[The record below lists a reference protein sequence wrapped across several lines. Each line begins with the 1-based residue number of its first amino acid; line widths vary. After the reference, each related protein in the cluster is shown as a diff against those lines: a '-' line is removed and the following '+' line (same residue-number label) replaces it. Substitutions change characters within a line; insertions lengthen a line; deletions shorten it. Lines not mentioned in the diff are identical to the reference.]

1 VSSPTTGTPLLE
13 TRGITVRFGG
23 NTAVDDVS
31 LSVEAGRVTGL
42 IGPNGAGTTT
52 LFDVATG
59 LRRPRAGRV
68 HLDGRDVT
76 RLGPA
81 GRSRRG
87 LSRTFQ
93 RLEVFGS
100 LSVRDNVLLAAEV
113 AHGLRGL
120 HRAAHLAD
128 ELLERTGLSRVA
140 SRAAAELPT
149 GTARVLEVARALATG
164 PTTLLLDEP
173 GSGLDEAE
181 SHALGDL
188 LLAVAA
194 EGTAV
199 LLVEHDVGM
208 VMRVCSTIT
217 VLDFGTVLAEGTPAQ
232 VQADPLVQQAYLGTA
247 VPAAVPAPRTAEA
260 DKGVRA

>member
-1 VSSPTTGTPLLE
+1 VLQ
-13 TRGITVRFGG
+13 
-23 NTAVDDVS
+23 VDDVTLSFGGIRALGGVS
-31 LSVEAGRVTGL
+31 LQAPAGQVTGL
-42 IGPNGAGTTT
+42 IGPNGAGKTT

-120 HRAAHLAD
+120 HRAARLTD
-128 ELLERTGLSRVA
+128 ELLERTGLGRVA
-140 SRAAAELPT
+140 SRPAAELPT

-199 LLVEHDVGM
+199 LLVEHDVDM

-217 VLDFGTVLAEGTPAQ
+217 VLDFGTVLAAGTPAQ

-247 VPAAVPAPRTAEA
+247 EPAAVPAPRAAEA
-260 DKGVRA
+260 EPGVRA

>member
-1 VSSPTTGTPLLE
+1 MLQ
-13 TRGITVRFGG
+13 
-23 NTAVDDVS
+23 VDDVTLSFGGIRALGGVS
-31 LSVEAGRVTGL
+31 LQAPAGQVTGL
-42 IGPNGAGTTT
+42 IGPNGAGKTT

-120 HRAAHLAD
+120 HRAARLAD
-128 ELLERTGLSRVA
+128 ELLERTGLGRVA
-140 SRAAAELPT
+140 SRPAAELPT

-199 LLVEHDVGM
+199 LLVEHDVDM

-217 VLDFGTVLAEGTPAQ
+217 VLDFGTVLAAGTPAQ

-247 VPAAVPAPRTAEA
+247 EPAAVPAPRAAEA
-260 DKGVRA
+260 EPGVRA

>member
-1 VSSPTTGTPLLE
+1 VLE
-13 TRGITVRFGG
+13 
-23 NTAVDDVS
+23 VDDVTVS
-31 LSVEAGRVTGL
+31 FGGIKALRGVTLQAPSGQVTGL
-42 IGPNGAGTTT
+42 IGPNGAGKTT

-59 LRRPRAGRV
+59 LRRPRSGKVR
-68 HLDGRDVT
+68 LNGRDVT
-76 RLGPA
+76 RLGP
-81 GRSRRG
+81 GRRSHRG

-120 HRAAHLAD
+120 RRAGVHAD
-128 ELLERTGLSRVA
+128 QILERTRLTALANRP
-140 SRAAAELPT
+140 AAELPT
-149 GTARVLEVARALATG
+149 GTARVLEVARALATQ

-188 LLAVAA
+188 LVEVAA
-194 EGTAV
+194 GGTAV
-199 LLVEHDVGM
+199 LLVEHDVEM
-208 VMRVCSTIT
+208 VMRVCSVVT
-217 VLDFGTVLAEGTPAQ
+217 VLDFGQVLAQGTPAQ

-247 VPAAVPAPRTAEA
+247 APTGVPAPRSARAAKPVTA
-260 DKGVRA
+260 